1 VSSVT
6 EELPDDA
13 RALWIMFQGREWIV
27 MHYTGHFQ
35 AIAGDSR
42 EVKETE
48 VKNLFRYLVNEGFI
62 EEDGNPKTNKS
73 KNDNG
78 EN

>member
-1 VSSVT
+1 
-6 EELPDDA
+6 
-13 RALWIMFQGREWIV
+13 MFQGREWIV

-62 EEDGNPKTNKS
+62 EEDGNPKTK
-73 KNDNG
+73 
-78 EN
+78 

>member
-1 VSSVT
+1 
-6 EELPDDA
+6 
-13 RALWIMFQGREWIV
+13 MFQGREWIV

-42 EVKETE
+42 EVNEEE
-48 VKNLFRYLVNEGFI
+48 VKYLFRYLVNEGFI
-62 EEDGNPKTNKS
+62 EEDGNPKKPNKV
-73 KNDNG
+73 KENDNG